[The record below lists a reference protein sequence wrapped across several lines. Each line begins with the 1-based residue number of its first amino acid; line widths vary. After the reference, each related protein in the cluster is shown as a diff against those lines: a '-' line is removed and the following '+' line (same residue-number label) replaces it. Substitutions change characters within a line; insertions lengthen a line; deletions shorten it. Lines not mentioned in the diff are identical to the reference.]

1 MAEYKFVEFGYCQLS
16 VNHVPYFM
24 YSIVEGPRGG
34 QYMLDEF
41 NTEALMKG
49 LIELDNIPVVAQV
62 KNKFIRQL
70 SKDAIVRTIYSNITT
85 DNIKRL
91 AAENNQRFL
100 ERKSGLAITKKIAV
114 TFNKEQS
121 KLLNDICNEIIYN
134 IVHGIN

>member
-16 VNHVPYFM
+16 VKHVPYFI

-34 QYMLDEF
+34 QYILDEF
-41 NTEALMKG
+41 NTEVLMKG
-49 LIELDNIPVVAQV
+49 LVELDNILMVAQV
-62 KNKFIRQL
+62 KNKFINQL
-70 SKDAIVRTIYSNITT
+70 TKDTIVRTIYYNITT

-121 KLLNDICNEIIYN
+121 KLLNAICTETVYN
-134 IVHGIN
+134 IVHGIK